1 MNAAVTVA
9 SASSQMTWCWI
20 GDREKPRKGRLK
32 MKARLLGALIAASI
46 AAPALADPPPWAPA
60 HGKRAKDARETWYA
74 DRYYR
79 DGRSYKARRLSH
91 DDRIYRGRDGRYYC
105 NRDAGTTGLIIGAV
119 GGGGLGNK
127 IGRAAGGGRGWTKL

>member
-46 AAPALADPPPWAPA
+46 AAHALADPPPWAPA
-60 HGKRAKDARETWYA
+60 HGQRAKDARATWY
-74 DRYYR
+74 RSEERRVEKECGSTWRCRGVTR
-79 DGRSYKARRLSH
+79 DNKNKARQE
-91 DDRIYRGRDGRYYC
+91 
-105 NRDAGTTGLIIGAV
+105 
-119 GGGGLGNK
+119 K
-127 IGRAAGGGRGWTKL
+127 

>member
-1 MNAAVTVA
+1 MIRPPPKTTRTDTLFPYTALFR
-9 SASSQMTWCWI
+9 S
-20 GDREKPRKGRLK
+20 
-32 MKARLLGALIAASI
+32 ALIAASI

-105 NRDAGTTGLIIGAV
+105 KRDDGNTGLIIE
-119 GGGGLGNK
+119 
-127 IGRAAGGGRGWTKL
+127 IGRAS

>member
-79 DGRSYKARRLSH
+79 RSEEHTSELQS
-91 DDRIYRGRDGRYYC
+91 
-105 NRDAGTTGLIIGAV
+105 LIRTSYAV
-119 GGGGLGNK
+119 FC
-127 IGRAAGGGRGWTKL
+127 

>member
-79 DGRSYKARRLSH
+79 DGRSYKARRLRSEE
-91 DDRIYRGRDGRYYC
+91 RRVGTEGVSRVRARGPP
-105 NRDAGTTGLIIGAV
+105 LH
-119 GGGGLGNK
+119 
-127 IGRAAGGGRGWTKL
+127 